1 MINIIKKKNSKE
13 LENNNRTFNFI
24 SFFINYAIY
33 IVLLLLFLT
42 IIIID
47 PSFLSLTNFGF
58 ILSQSAPRIIIALA
72 VGTLLITGGADLSA
86 GRMVGLSA
94 ILCGSLLQSPNYAL
108 RIFPGM
114 PVLPLIIPLLISMV
128 VCALFSC
135 SLGLLVAK
143 LKVEPFIVSLGLSM
157 VVYGIQS
164 VYFDYL
170 NHSSP
175 IGGLDPRYSNFAQG
189 GIQLGGLRIPYIVLY
204 AIIVTVGI
212 WFMWHKTSLG
222 KSMYAIGGNI
232 EAAVVSGVRVTVVLM
247 ILYAIAGSLYGF
259 GGFLEGARTGSV
271 TNSLGSGY
279 ELDAIAACVVG
290 GVSLRGGIGS
300 ISGVI
305 TGVLI
310 FQVINYG
317 LVFISINPYI
327 QFIIKGAIIIL
338 AVSIDTQKY
347 IQKK

>member
-13 LENNNRTFNFI
+13 LENNKRTFNFK
-24 SFFINYAIY
+24 SFFMNNAIY
-33 IVLLLLFLT
+33 IVLAVILLT
-42 IIIID
+42 IIGID
-47 PSFLSLTNFGF
+47 TSFVSLTNLGF
-58 ILSQSAPRIIIALA
+58 VLSQSAPRVIIALA
-72 VGTLLITGGADLSA
+72 VATLLVTGGADLSA

-94 ILCGSLLQSPNYAL
+94 IISASLLQAPNYAR

-114 PVLPLIIPLLISMV
+114 PVLPLIIPLLISIV
-128 VCALFSC
+128 VCAVFSC
-135 SLGLLVAK
+135 LLGLIIAK
-143 LKVEPFIVSLGLSM
+143 LKVEPFIISLGLQM
-157 VVYGIQS
+157 VIYGVQS

-170 NHSSP
+170 NDSSP

-189 GIQLGGLRIPYIVLY
+189 SIQLGGLRIPYILLY
-204 AIIVTVGI
+204 AIIITTGI
-212 WFMWHKTSLG
+212 WFLWHKTSLG
-222 KSMYAIGGNI
+222 KSMYAIGGNLD
-232 EAAVVSGVRVTVVLM
+232 AAVVSGVRVTLVLM
-247 ILYAIAGSLYGF
+247 ILYTLAGSLYGF
-259 GGFLEGARTGSV
+259 GGFLEAARTGSA
-271 TNSLGSGY
+271 TNSLGAGY

-300 ISGVI
+300 ITGII
-305 TGVLI
+305 TGVLL

-327 QFIIKGAIIIL
+327 QFIIKGAIIIF